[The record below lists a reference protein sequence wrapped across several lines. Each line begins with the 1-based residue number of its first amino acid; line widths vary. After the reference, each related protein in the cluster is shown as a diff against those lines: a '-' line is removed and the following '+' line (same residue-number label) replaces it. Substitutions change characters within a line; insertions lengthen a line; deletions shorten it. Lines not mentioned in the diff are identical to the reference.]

1 MAKKAHTYTEMMLKQ
16 INIQLRDTGKASEE
30 AATKVEKS
38 SERMAKSFKE
48 HKDGTFTYENI
59 FGKWHHKLTSVS
71 ENVKLLGFQAKT
83 TRRVMF
89 GFLPRGVFRKVNQFA
104 TVLNAADYSM
114 RRIGAGAKDV
124 NPALK
129 ATFKGLSFLTK
140 RRPHK
145 GSEEYA
151 TSQGF
156 SSREQMLGAKKDMR
170 KRDQKYFKRAKE
182 EGSFAITEADIE
194 VEAIKKGLKL
204 KKQAQK
210 EMFKL
215 EKSMR
220 KQIGKVGGSPVR
232 RKKALERRMEGSSAY
247 QNALERSGKS
257 VGDLGAAQK
266 ALEKEIAYYDEYMN
280 SSQQESKSKK
290 LFYQLGKAAKGM
302 VNMFKMVLKGAFF
315 TFVYGTA
322 ALIALYLIFKKN
334 GPAIIK
340 AVKAAWQVI
349 QIGFGIIQQ
358 AFGLIW
364 EGAMDIWN
372 GFFGDG
378 DLGTIMLGLLK
389 IIGGIL
395 WGLWGIIVV
404 VLGGLFTFIG
414 EFVRQIPIKIWE
426 YFEGS
431 ASTVQKIF
439 KTIVAVV
446 AIITLVGFMISTA
459 PIWVGILVSSA
470 VLAIGL
476 WLVDLIS
483 PFASGGVT
491 TSGVALVGERGPEL
505 VSLPRNSR
513 VHSNSNSRKMLSNGG
528 GNTINITINARDTSD
543 SELRRIA
550 DKIGNMVN
558 NKINRSSSSRM
569 LG

>member
-1 MAKKAHTYTEMMLKQ
+1 
-16 INIQLRDTGKASEE
+16 
-30 AATKVEKS
+30 
-38 SERMAKSFKE
+38 
-48 HKDGTFTYENI
+48 
-59 FGKWHHKLTSVS
+59 
-71 ENVKLLGFQAKT
+71 
-83 TRRVMF
+83 
-89 GFLPRGVFRKVNQFA
+89 
-104 TVLNAADYSM
+104 
-114 RRIGAGAKDV
+114 
-124 NPALK
+124 
-129 ATFKGLSFLTK
+129 
-140 RRPHK
+140 
-145 GSEEYA
+145 
-151 TSQGF
+151 
-156 SSREQMLGAKKDMR
+156 
-170 KRDQKYFKRAKE
+170 
-182 EGSFAITEADIE
+182 
-194 VEAIKKGLKL
+194 
-204 KKQAQK
+204 
-210 EMFKL
+210 MFKL

-220 KQIGKVGGSPVR
+220 KQIGQQLLSTSTPER
-232 RKKALERRMEGSSAY
+232 RKASLEQRMKGSSRY
-247 QNALERSGKS
+247 QNALKQSQED
-257 VGDLGAAQK
+257 VGDLGLAKKALKKEIEYYDAYMMSDETTPAQK
-266 ALEKEIAYYDEYMN
+266 LYFK
-280 SSQQESKSKK
+280 
-290 LFYQLGKAAKGM
+290 LGKAARRM
-302 VNMFKMVLKGAFF
+302 VNMFRMVLKGAFF

-334 GPAIIK
+334 GPAIMK
-340 AVKAAWQVI
+340 AVKEAWKVV
-349 QIGFGIIQQ
+349 QIGFGIIQE

-364 EGAMDIWN
+364 QGAMDIWN

-404 VLGGLFTFIG
+404 VLGGLFTLIG
-414 EFVRQIPIKIWE
+414 EFVRQVPMKIWE

-431 ASTVQKIF
+431 ASTVQKIL

-446 AIITLVGFMISTA
+446 TIITLVGFMISTA

-550 DKIGNMVN
+550 DKIGSMVN
-558 NKINRSSSSRM
+558 NKINRSSSSRTM
-569 LG
+569 G